1 MALTPGS
8 STSLTTAQANPLSK
22 KISKILE
29 TKFDQNRELLEPLKG
44 LSDFYGANTP
54 AARRNLRSQV
64 ERRNV
69 EMNQEFVNMLE
80 GLNRKIDNVYSEVE
94 SMNTCVNDMM
104 NRLQVTKSQT
114 RDLINETTKLQNET
128 QKLVLKEKVMS
139 TFLEKFQLTPEEV
152 VALKG
157 SSSTGSRIGLQSSKM
172 SPSPPSTLRLTPDFF
187 AALEKTKKIHSD
199 CKMLLRSNQ
208 QKAGLEIMEQMA
220 LLEETAYE
228 RLYRSLQ
235 EEMRGQTGDN
245 PEIRSLICSA
255 MTALHVRP
263 VLFQYVLT
271 EFATARRIC
280 VVRGFIQALTRGG
293 PGGTPCPIE
302 LHSHDPLR
310 YVGDMLAWV
319 HQSLATEKELT
330 TSLLRDLQDKLGN
343 STSTPII
350 QETIASITEGVGRP
364 LQVRVEQVLT
374 TVQDAVSLFKLKN
387 LIHFY
392 LHVVKSIV
400 VSPSTTTETTA
411 VPQSSTGLTSGPGD
425 ASSMIS
431 SSAPGDNSLVATLSG
446 LHGLADKMFLNA
458 LNCQASKLLERVDVP
473 PEDLSPSS
481 TLTRSLGLLRD
492 LLLSHDASIASIED
506 RKAQFKSITHIL
518 VDALMQMVQVA
529 ASSLNGEV
537 DTATHMI
544 NSFHLIHTTLTVF
557 EFVDD
562 QLEMLQAQIEAHV
575 DTLISAQ
582 AGLVLSA
589 VDLNIPYQTVQSRP
603 RGPYPDVPQM
613 QASNLK
619 AAMMKFDS
627 FLASPDSI
635 ALSQLSFL
643 TSASVRDSILEKS
656 TSLIHGAY
664 KTLYDAI
671 TNPSNGFTE
680 PQGIVPRTPD
690 QVKRL
695 IQ

>member
-1 MALTPGS
+1 ME
-8 STSLTTAQANPLSK
+8 K
-22 KISKILE
+22 
-29 TKFDQNRELLEPLKG
+29 
-44 LSDFYGANTP
+44 
-54 AARRNLRSQV
+54 
-64 ERRNV
+64 RNV
-69 EMNQEFVNMLE
+69 EMNQEFVDMLA
-80 GLNRKIDNVYSEVE
+80 GLNRKIDDVYSEVE

-104 NRLQVTKSQT
+104 GRLQATKSQT

-128 QKLVLKEKVMS
+128 QKLVLKEKVMA
-139 TFLEKFQLTPEEV
+139 TFLDKFQLTPDEI
-152 VALKG
+152 VALRGTPTAGLRMG
-157 SSSTGSRIGLQSSKM
+157 SQLSL
-172 SPSPPSTLRLTPDFF
+172 SPPTSLRLSPAFF
-187 AALEKTKKIHSD
+187 ASLQKVHKIHSD
-199 CKMLLRSNQ
+199 CKILLRSNQ

-228 RLYRSLQ
+228 RLYRCLQ

-245 PEIRSLICSA
+245 PEIRSLTCSA

-263 VLFQYVLT
+263 LLFQYVLT
-271 EFATARRIC
+271 EFATARRTC

-330 TSLLRDLQDKLGN
+330 ASLLRDSQEKLG
-343 STSTPII
+343 SAVSSPII
-350 QETIASITEGVGRP
+350 QETLASITEGIGRP

-374 TVQDAVSLFKLKN
+374 TEQDTVVLFKLKN

-400 VSPSTTTETTA
+400 VSPAPSSAPNAAAAAATAAAAAATSVATETVAAPSGASSSSSAGDVASTTTVT
-411 VPQSSTGLTSGPGD
+411 
-425 ASSMIS
+425 
-431 SSAPGDNSLVATLSG
+431 SAPSGDNSIVATLGG

-458 LNCQASKLLERVDVP
+458 LNCQASKLLERSDVP
-473 PEDLSPSS
+473 PEDLSPS
-481 TLTRSLGLLRD
+481 TALTRSLGLLRD

-506 RKAQFKSITHIL
+506 RKIQFKSITHIL
-518 VDALMQMVQVA
+518 VDALVQMVQVA
-529 ASSLNGEV
+529 ASSLSGEV
-537 DTATHMI
+537 DMATHLI
-544 NSFHLIHTTLTVF
+544 NSLHLIHTTLTVF

-582 AGLVLSA
+582 AGLVLST
-589 VDLNIPYQTVQSRP
+589 VDLNIPYQTVLSRP
-603 RGPYPDVPQM
+603 RGPFDQIPQM
-613 QASNLK
+613 QATFLK
-619 AAMMKFDS
+619 AGMMKFDS

-643 TSASVRDSILEKS
+643 TSASVRDSVLEKS
-656 TSLIHGAY
+656 TSLIHDAY
-664 KTLYDAI
+664 KTLYEVI
-671 TNPSNGFTE
+671 TNPGNGFDE
-680 PQGIVPRTPD
+680 PQSIVPRTPD

-695 IQ
+695 LQ